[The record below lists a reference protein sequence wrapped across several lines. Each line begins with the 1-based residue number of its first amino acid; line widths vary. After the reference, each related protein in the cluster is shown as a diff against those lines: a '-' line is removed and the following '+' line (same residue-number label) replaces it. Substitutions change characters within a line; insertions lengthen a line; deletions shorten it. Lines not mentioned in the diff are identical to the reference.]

1 MRRVFPQVRWRAV
14 GPRLRRDLCLCAW
27 ICIWDLPWSGL
38 CGREAT
44 LVSGVR
50 VEWRGGQE
58 AKTRMRPKNEGSPGP
73 SLGLVF
79 SHFFLSLDHL
89 HLQMGIEA

>member
-1 MRRVFPQVRWRAV
+1 M
-14 GPRLRRDLCLCAW
+14 
-27 ICIWDLPWSGL
+27 
-38 CGREAT
+38 
-44 LVSGVR
+44 SGVR

-58 AKTRMRPKNEGSPGP
+58 AKTRMRPKNERSPGP